1 MGPVYHISRNP
12 QFPKIFLTVGDWTAR
27 VWSEDIKDASILSSQ
42 VILTISIGFGS
53 NILFQAEQ
61 ANVTDGC
68 WSPTRPGVFFTT
80 KTDGTLDVYDL
91 MVRHST
97 PTLRVKVSDSLRCAS
112 VHNSGSLIATG
123 AVNGET
129 TLINLSESLYKV
141 SSYFMIKS
149 LSYGIYKNIR
159 ATNKK
164 SRGVTCYLNEK
175 VVARKSWRLVKEN

>member
-12 QFPKIFLTVGDWTAR
+12 SFPKIFLTVGDWTAR

-42 VILTISIGFGS
+42 VRDLIDFLSDKLI
-53 NILFQAEQ
+53 FQAEQ
-61 ANVTDGC
+61 ANVTDAC

-141 SSYFMIKS
+141 
-149 LSYGIYKNIR
+149 
-159 ATNKK
+159 
-164 SRGVTCYLNEK
+164 C
-175 VVARKSWRLVKEN
+175 

>member
-42 VILTISIGFGS
+42 VWLIPYEFWQFFGS
-53 NILFQAEQ
+53 QINTVFQAEQ

-141 SSYFMIKS
+141 CWMQFYSFSK
-149 LSYGIYKNIR
+149 
-159 ATNKK
+159 
-164 SRGVTCYLNEK
+164 
-175 VVARKSWRLVKEN
+175 